1 MPAQYRPAV
10 FAAVAM
16 ASVIP
21 TKHYLVR
28 QESPFYLLELARVG
42 DIRIPAG
49 QHARN
54 LRLQSH
60 NALFHGRIE
69 SVQLRDL
76 MKRTTKGALMLSRR
90 NLLVMQSFQCIDKR
104 SRIVARRI
112 L

>member
-1 MPAQYRPAV
+1 MPAQYGPAI
-10 FAAVAM
+10 FAAFAM
-16 ASVIP
+16 ARVIP
-21 TKHYLVR
+21 MKHYLIR

-42 DIRIPAG
+42 DIRIPAR

-69 SVQLRDL
+69 GVRLGDL

-90 NLLVMQSFQCIDKR
+90 NLLVMESFQRIDKR
-104 SRIVARRI
+104 SRIVAR
-112 L
+112 